1 MRDPTLINFKG
12 LDESTAEKIPTR
24 PVRFFIGDLDPCKPS
39 VSGVLEVGWVDP

>member
-12 LDESTAEKIPTR
+12 RDESMAKEVPTR
-24 PVRFFIGDLDPCKPS
+24 PICFFIGDLDPCNPS